1 MRHYWGMVVDGR
13 GSNDVVANIARLK
26 KLAIYSTSA
35 VSFELP
41 SLSMF
46 RTIQFDSGDS
56 NAHCCSERP
65 AVKKSRPFDG
75 HVAYSCKAVIPDVES
90 TTNLFILRGD

>member
-1 MRHYWGMVVDGR
+1 MEGR
-13 GSNDVVANIARLK
+13 GRNDFVANDADLR

-35 VSFELP
+35 ESFAVP

-56 NAHCCSERP
+56 YAQCFSECP
-65 AVKKSRPFDG
+65 AVKKSRQFDKT
-75 HVAYSCKAVIPDVES
+75 SCK
-90 TTNLFILRGD
+90 